1 MLEKY
6 WNDIPVGK
14 ENAVDYYGLCQ
25 LWGMRERTVRKILH
39 DLSLLDNGDN
49 YVLIRS
55 SKNKG
60 FYRSDDE
67 AEIKAYRRECLAK
80 GRSVFAPV
88 KKCNRILNANGQ
100 QMDIINNLLQFR
112 TAAGLKQ
119 TEVCDYLAERG
130 IQIDCSALSRFEN
143 NRALPLPA
151 LTDELARLY
160 GCHSTDLIAY
170 DFLAQS
176 C

>member
-6 WNDIPVGK
+6 WNDVPIGK
-14 ENAVDYYGLCQ
+14 ENAIDYYGLCA

-39 DLSLLDNGDN
+39 DLSLYDNGDN

-60 FYRSDDE
+60 FYRTDDE
-67 AEIKAYRRECLAK
+67 VEIKAYRRECLSK
-80 GRSVFAPV
+80 GRSIFAPV
-88 KKCNRILNANGQ
+88 RKCNRILNANGG
-100 QMDIINNLLQFR
+100 QMDIINNLYQYR
-112 TAAGLKQ
+112 TAKGLKQ
-119 TEVCDYLAERG
+119 TEVCNYLSEHG
-130 IQIDCSALSRFEN
+130 FSVDCSALSRFEN

-151 LTDELARLY
+151 MTDCLARLY
-160 GCHSTDLIAY
+160 ECESSDLIAY